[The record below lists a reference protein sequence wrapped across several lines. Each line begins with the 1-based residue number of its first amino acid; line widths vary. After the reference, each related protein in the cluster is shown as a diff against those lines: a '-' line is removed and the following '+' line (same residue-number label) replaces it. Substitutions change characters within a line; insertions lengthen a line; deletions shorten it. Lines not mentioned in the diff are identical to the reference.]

1 MFQILV
7 PNTCLFFKQLTVK
20 NIPQCSVVVAQSA
33 KRLLPIQRS
42 AVRIQPSAK
51 FDDEQVIAADCLK
64 DSKIEKIPAMVHF
77 NKRGQ

>member
-1 MFQILV
+1 M
-7 PNTCLFFKQLTVK
+7 
-20 NIPQCSVVVAQSA
+20 VVAQSA